1 MVVARTGE
9 EIVCL
14 RGTLCGRLIR
24 DAIDQISEGDFV
36 LLENAASSDGQQ
48 YICPCCGRIVAAKN
62 TARWRVHLR
71 RGWVQ

>member
-9 EIVCL
+9 DIVCL

-36 LLENAASSDGQQ
+36 LLENAA
-48 YICPCCGRIVAAKN
+48 
-62 TARWRVHLR
+62 
-71 RGWVQ
+71 